1 MPGEP
6 LRLTKRDIRK
16 VEKQVD
22 EVMDLGKEIRTL
34 FSKYNDEEFDIS
46 WEVDS
51 AVDAFSVFSSRWTT
65 EILATLYIAGDRR
78 FNEMRSLLR
87 GISSRTLSDKLTTC
101 VGFGLVERLVE
112 DGPPVR
118 VTSVSYTHLTLP
130 TKA

>member
-22 EVMDLGKEIRTL
+22 EVMLLGKEIRTL
-34 FSKYNDEEFDIS
+34 FSKYNDEEFDIG

-65 EILATLYIAGDRR
+65 EILATLYIAGA
-78 FNEMRSLLR
+78 
-87 GISSRTLSDKLTTC
+87 
-101 VGFGLVERLVE
+101 
-112 DGPPVR
+112 
-118 VTSVSYTHLTLP
+118 VSYTHLTLP
-130 TKA
+130 TIYSV

>member
-22 EVMDLGKEIRTL
+22 EVMLLGKEIRTL

-51 AVDAFSVFSSRWTT
+51 AVDAFSV
-65 EILATLYIAGDRR
+65 
-78 FNEMRSLLR
+78 
-87 GISSRTLSDKLTTC
+87 
-101 VGFGLVERLVE
+101 
-112 DGPPVR
+112 
-118 VTSVSYTHLTLP
+118 
-130 TKA
+130 